1 VCLIPEI
8 GDVFTLHIY
17 PFHLMLQSVVL
28 RDEHK
33 YYGDIMWHWFLLKR
47 WGPRKIVP
55 QGP

>member
-1 VCLIPEI
+1 
-8 GDVFTLHIY
+8 
-17 PFHLMLQSVVL
+17 MLQSVVL